1 MKVDLGIWDKLTK
14 LVWCLIVIAVLVG
27 VYLWYLPPIRQ
38 NERMR
43 KEVIRLDGEI
53 AKQEAVA
60 KETHDAIEAMR
71 DPKTVE
77 RIARDKLGYAKPDET
92 VVRFEPQTNSAVR

>member
-14 LVWCLIVIAVLVG
+14 LVWCLIIIAVVVG

-43 KEVIRLDGEI
+43 REVLRLDGEI
-53 AKQEAVA
+53 QKQEALA
-60 KETHDAIEAMR
+60 KETRAALDAMR
-71 DPKTVE
+71 DPKVIA
-77 RIARDKLGYAKPDET
+77 RIARDKLGYAQPDET
-92 VVRFEPQTNSAVR
+92 VVRFEPGTNAVIR

>member
-14 LVWCLIVIAVLVG
+14 IVWCLIVLAVIIA
-27 VYLWYLPPIRQ
+27 VYLWYLPPIQQ

-43 KEVIRLDGEI
+43 KEVMRLDAEI
-53 AKQEAVA
+53 GKQEAIS

-71 DPKTVE
+71 DPRTIE
-77 RIARDKLGYAKPDET
+77 RIARDKLGYAKAGET
-92 VVRFEPQTNSAVR
+92 VIRFEPGTNAQVH